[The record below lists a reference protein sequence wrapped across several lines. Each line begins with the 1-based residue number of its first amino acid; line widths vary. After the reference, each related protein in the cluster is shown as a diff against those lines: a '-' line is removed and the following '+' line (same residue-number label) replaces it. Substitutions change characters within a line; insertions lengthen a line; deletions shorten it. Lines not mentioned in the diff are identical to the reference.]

1 MTQTSKKQQSRRGR
15 LLPERTISPEE
26 LAARR
31 TQRALLGDRCRKFF
45 ERVRPELIQ
54 EHYDWFIAIEPE
66 SEDYLID
73 SSLIELIKKVRNS
86 YDKTE
91 LRLTIFRL
99 NEAGW
104 CGTIRSGGTLA
115 IGESYCWK

>member
-1 MTQTSKKQQSRRGR
+1 MSEKRLPRRGR
-15 LLPERTISPEE
+15 IFPERTLAPEE
-26 LAARR
+26 LAKRR
-31 TQRALLGDRCRKFF
+31 TQRALLGHRCRQVF

-73 SSLIELIKKVRNS
+73 PSLMDLIQKVRAC
-86 YDKTE
+86 YDRTE

-104 CGTIRSGGTLA
+104 CGMI
-115 IGESYCWK
+115 